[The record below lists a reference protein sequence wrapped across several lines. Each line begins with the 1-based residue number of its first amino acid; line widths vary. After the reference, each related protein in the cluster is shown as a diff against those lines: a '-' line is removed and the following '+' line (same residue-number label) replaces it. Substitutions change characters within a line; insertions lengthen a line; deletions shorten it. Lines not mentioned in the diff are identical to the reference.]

1 MGVLNTSNRAGA
13 SGQGSGGGG
22 GGAFYTYQIEQS
34 AYFDGTSSKLT
45 KTFSSAAS
53 TDDKVAISF
62 WMKRNGA
69 SNTNS
74 AIGSTTNTKIIS
86 GDQFNQIEINTNNP
100 TGYSDQLGYFFTNST
115 TSAWTY
121 RKFRDVSG
129 WYHIVLIYDST
140 LSTANDR
147 IKFYVNGDQ
156 MLISDSTLWNTIGS
170 NSPSQNADVTIKKN
184 GLATLIGA
192 YEYDGAGY
200 WGGTLA
206 EFIVIDGTATIDNFG
221 ETKNGVWIPKDP
233 SGLTFGNN
241 GFHLKFQDSSNF
253 GDDSSGNNNDFTQSG
268 FTADHQVIDS
278 PTFGS

>member
-1 MGVLNTSNRAGA
+1 MVANEKWF
-13 SGQGSGGGG
+13 G
-22 GGAFYTYQIEQS
+22 GGAGAVADFYSYQIEQS
-34 AYFDGTSSKLT
+34 CYFNGTSSKLT
-45 KTFSSAAS
+45 KTFSTTA
-53 TDDKVAISF
+53 TTNDKVAISV
-62 WMKRNGA
+62 WIKRNGA

-100 TGYSDQLGYFFTNST
+100 VGYSDQLGYVFTNSST
-115 TSAWTY
+115 QGWTY

-129 WYHIVLIYDST
+129 WYHFVLIYDST

-147 IKFYVNGDQ
+147 IKFYVNGDI
-156 MLISDSTLWNTIGS
+156 MPISDSTLWNTIGS
-170 NSPSQNADVTIKKN
+170 NSPSQNADVTIKKS
-184 GLATLIGA
+184 GGDTLIGA

-200 WGGTLA
+200 FGGTMA

-221 ETKNGVWIPKDP
+221 EFKKDIWVPKDP

-241 GFHLKFQDSSNF
+241 GFYLKFADGSNL
-253 GDDSSGNNNDFTQSG
+253 GLDSSGNSNN
-268 FTADHQVIDS
+268 FTASGLSASSIVLDS